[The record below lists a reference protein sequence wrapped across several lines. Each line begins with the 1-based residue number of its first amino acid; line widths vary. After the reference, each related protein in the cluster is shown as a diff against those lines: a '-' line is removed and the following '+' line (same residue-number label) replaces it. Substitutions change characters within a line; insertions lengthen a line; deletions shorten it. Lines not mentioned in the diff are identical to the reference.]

1 MRKAIR
7 GFCLSSVL
15 AAGLCGVVPA
25 AQASIPGVTVKE
37 LVAGPMAQGRGNLAE
52 TTLFT
57 FPGNVREPE
66 RALEDY
72 HDRAHLNAVTMTPAG
87 QASYRK
93 VIQALGI
100 RQWLSQGGSVALKVN
115 GPAVVTGSDNRPIL
129 SYPVTL
135 IESRGAIHKA
145 LPYTLA
151 LTYVDYRMQP
161 GLSAVPTI
169 AQVAMT
175 PR

>member
-7 GFCLSSVL
+7 FFWWSSVL
-15 AAGLCGVVPA
+15 AAGLCGAIPA
-25 AQASIPGVTVKE
+25 AQAAMPGVTVKE
-37 LVAGPMAQGRGNLAE
+37 LVAGPMAQGRGHLAE
-52 TTLFT
+52 TALFT
-57 FPGNVREPE
+57 FPGNAQEPE
-66 RALEDY
+66 RALLVY
-72 HDRAHLNAVTMTPAG
+72 HDRVHLNAVTMTPAG
-87 QASYRK
+87 RASYQKTLR
-93 VIQALGI
+93 ALGI

-115 GPAVVTGSDNRPIL
+115 GSAVVTGSDNRPIL

-145 LPYTLA
+145 RPYHLV

-161 GLSAVPTI
+161 GLSAVPSVS
-169 AQVAMT
+169 QVAMT